1 MEKKIFLIFFL
12 LFSGLLFSQE
22 KYKIEL
28 HNKAFESSFVYSINS
43 NIKSDFKINI
53 VSTKN
58 SNKQTCDEDVNFINN
73 SDFHIYISNGVVR
86 RRLIAHATAYNN
98 GDMSFTLLVSVEYD
112 GYEML
117 E

>member
-58 SNKQTCDEDVNFINN
+58 KIKLITKTNINVIGEKFFKIDV
-73 SDFHIYISNGVVR
+73 S
-86 RRLIAHATAYNN
+86 
-98 GDMSFTLLVSVEYD
+98 TLKKGNYYFKVLDKFSKVIFEKKIKKI
-112 GYEML
+112 
-117 E
+117 